1 MVVLL
6 CKSITYFHKKRK
18 SKISE
23 KDAMSSFYAFCEK
36 KSKTSANIRHQ
47 MKTSANTKCT
57 VK

>member
-1 MVVLL
+1 MVVLQ
-6 CKSITYFHKKRK
+6 KYNVFQ
-18 SKISE
+18 

-47 MKTSANTKCT
+47 MKTSANTKYT

>member
-1 MVVLL
+1 M
-6 CKSITYFHKKRK
+6 ITLQKYNVFHKKRK